1 MKRIFYSMDIL
12 VQILNVI
19 ANSPINNKY
28 KLYKIMKQNQPKR
41 DSKGRFVKTK
51 PSYEELEAVVKLQKD
66 DIFYW
71 KDKYEEEKQRFEL
84 CKEIGKKRGAAI
96 EWLLERAPF
105 WIRNKFID
113 TFGVL

>member
-1 MKRIFYSMDIL
+1 
-12 VQILNVI
+12 
-19 ANSPINNKY
+19 
-28 KLYKIMKQNQPKR
+28 MKQKR
-41 DSKGRFVKTK
+41 DAQGRFVKTK
-51 PSYEELEAVVKLQKD
+51 PSYEELEAVVKLQEVIHLQKD

>member
-1 MKRIFYSMDIL
+1 MKRIYYSMDIL

-66 DIFYW
+66 DIYYW
-71 KDKYEEEKQRFEL
+71 KDKYEEEKQR
-84 CKEIGKKRGAAI
+84 KEIGKKRGAAI
-96 EWLLERAPF
+96 EWLMERAPF

-113 TFGVL
+113 KFGVL

>member
-71 KDKYEEEKQRFEL
+71 KDKYEEEKKLFEL
-84 CKEIGKKRGAAI
+84 SEEIGTRRGAAI
-96 EWLLERAPF
+96 AWFLDRVPF
-105 WIRNKFID
+105 WTRNKFVD
-113 TFGVL
+113 KFGVL